1 MSLFSKSGYN
11 VLAGIGS
18 VAGVLLALIATGGIK
33 MGPAITGEPRPVD
46 PWKLN
51 CERGTVERWR
61 DPEKNVVCWVTH
73 GAGECGRSIFCASE
87 DAVSDR

>member
-1 MSLFSKSGYN
+1 MNLFPNEGYR
-11 VLAGIGS
+11 VLVGIGC

-33 MGPAITGEPRPVD
+33 PDSAITGKQSTVD

-73 GAGECGRSIFCASE
+73 GAGECGRAIFCASE
-87 DAVSDR
+87 DAVSLR